1 MLNNVLV
8 VLYPAFIIIYY
19 IFIFLNGV
27 IMYDDGDNYCMANIQ
42 VYNVFIKNVNE
53 LFLVE
58 IKLYL
63 NTFFTV

>member
-1 MLNNVLV
+1 
-8 VLYPAFIIIYY
+8 
-19 IFIFLNGV
+19 
-27 IMYDDGDNYCMANIQ
+27 MYDDGDNYCMANIQ